1 MPASLPAL
9 ALGAFAIGTGEFVIM
24 GLLPTVAADLGV
36 TIPQAGH
43 LISAYAL
50 GVVVGAPLLT
60 ALTVRLRRKTVLIAL
75 MVAFAA
81 GNLLSAA
88 APSYDWLMAAR
99 FISGLPHGA
108 FFGVGAVVAGG
119 LVEPSRRTKA
129 IATMFTGLTLSNV
142 VGVPLTT
149 LLGQHLGW
157 RPVFAVD
164 AAIGAL
170 AAISVL
176 IAIPTQAKAPSEAI
190 RLRSE
195 LRAFRSA
202 QVWLALGV
210 AMLGGGGL
218 FATFSYIAPMM
229 THVTGYTPSSVT
241 LILVLFGLGMTVGNL
256 LGARLA
262 DRALMPTLYGALTL
276 QAGVAALFMIT
287 AHGKVAAAVTV
298 FLFAAASFAVVPALQ
313 GRIVTEAGNA
323 PNVAS
328 GANQAAFNIANALG
342 AWLGGLVLAAGLGYT
357 APNAVA
363 AGLALTGLS
372 IAALSGLLERRTRT
386 RTRTPALAA
395 IDCGKRAKTSGSFSE
410 TV

>member
-1 MPASLPAL
+1 MTTPLLTL

-24 GLLPTVAADLGV
+24 GLLPNVATDLGV

-50 GVVVGAPLLT
+50 GVVVGAPLLI
-60 ALTVRLRRKTVLIAL
+60 ALSVRLRRKTVLIAL
-75 MVAFAA
+75 MAAFAV
-81 GNLLSAA
+81 GNILSAL
-88 APSYDWLMAAR
+88 APGYSWLMAAR
-99 FISGLPHGA
+99 FIAGLPHGA

-157 RPVFAVD
+157 RPVFAAD

-170 AAISVL
+170 AAISVSL
-176 IAIPTQAKAPSEAI
+176 AVPAQAKASAEAI
-190 RLRSE
+190 RLRGE
-195 LRAFRSA
+195 LRAFRST

-229 THVTGYTPSSVT
+229 TNVAGYAPSSVT
-241 LILVLFGLGMTVGNL
+241 LILVLFGLGMTAGNL
-256 LGARLA
+256 VGARLA
-262 DRALMPTLYGALTL
+262 DRALMPTLYAALTL

-287 AHGKVAAAVTV
+287 AHGKEAAAFTV

-313 GRIVTEAGNA
+313 SRIVAEAGNA

-342 AWLGGLVLAAGLGYT
+342 AWLGGLVLSAGLGYT

-363 AGLALTGLS
+363 AGLALAGLS
-372 IAALSGLLERRTRT
+372 IAVSSGLLEHRTRI
-386 RTRTPALAA
+386 RARGPIDEAPIAPADLNA
-395 IDCGKRAKTSGSFSE
+395 RAR
-410 TV
+410 